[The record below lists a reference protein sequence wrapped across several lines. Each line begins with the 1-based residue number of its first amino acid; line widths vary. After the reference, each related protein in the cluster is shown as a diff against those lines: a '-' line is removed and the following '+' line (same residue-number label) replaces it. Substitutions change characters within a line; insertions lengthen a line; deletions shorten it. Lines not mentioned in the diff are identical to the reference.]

1 MATIEQIKQLLLD
14 NNTVIQQLPAMILLE
29 SLVESLSLTP
39 PSIPT
44 PPSPPT
50 STRSRTVTP
59 VSDEERC
66 TQTLVSGKK
75 KGSQCS
81 KKSTVGSLCTIHF
94 KKLPVTLDTLPVTID
109 AL

>member
-14 NNTVIQQLPAMILLE
+14 NNTVIQELPAMILLE

-39 PSIPT
+39 PSTPPT
-44 PPSPPT
+44 P
-50 STRSRTVTP
+50 TRSRTITP
-59 VSDEERC
+59 VSDGERC